1 MSSRTG
7 SGQPTLALTM
17 NMNVITAVAIGGT
30 SLNGGS
36 GTIRGSI
43 MGAMMLTMIT
53 NGLNVNGINSYW
65 QLVVSAVVLIITIIV
80 NRND

>member
-1 MSSRTG
+1 M
-7 SGQPTLALTM
+7 
-17 NMNVITAVAIGGT
+17 
-30 SLNGGS
+30 NGGS